1 MSPRDACASG
11 PLSRTTPIPPRPGGV
26 AIATMVSVV
35 ENMIQKKPRA
45 TGDKLGAL
53 VASHALAV
61 KQRYFRAEIM
71 TVFENASPTLSV
83 VAPGTSA
90 TAMCTMRRSYGFSGP
105 SC

>member
-1 MSPRDACASG
+1 MRDQRLRDRVRAG
-11 PLSRTTPIPPRPGGV
+11 PLRRTTPIPPRPGGV
-26 AIATMVSVV
+26 AIGDDG
-35 ENMIQKKPRA
+35 IGGGKHDQKTAERSRDAP
-45 TGDKLGAL
+45 GP
-53 VASHALAV
+53 AV
-61 KQRYFRAEIM
+61 RRYRSRYFRAEIM